1 MTLFGKDP
9 QYLEVVA
16 ADFLPDG
23 NKLYMLVADSDCNLH
38 VLQYDPEGT
47 QRKGQD
53 VFHLWK
59 PGVKQ

>member
-16 ADFLPDG
+16 ADFLPNG

-38 VLQYDPEGT
+38 VLQYDPEGVSPFANFLT
-47 QRKGQD
+47 D
-53 VFHLWK
+53 PAHLL
-59 PGVKQ
+59 V